1 MMDMEESQA
10 RAQALLDSWTRTGAE
25 LGNSIPLRDMVATA
39 LAQAFTDGEAAMY
52 RQLTLKKA
60 SEVP

>member
-1 MMDMEESQA
+1 
-10 RAQALLDSWTRTGAE
+10 
-25 LGNSIPLRDMVATA
+25 MVATA